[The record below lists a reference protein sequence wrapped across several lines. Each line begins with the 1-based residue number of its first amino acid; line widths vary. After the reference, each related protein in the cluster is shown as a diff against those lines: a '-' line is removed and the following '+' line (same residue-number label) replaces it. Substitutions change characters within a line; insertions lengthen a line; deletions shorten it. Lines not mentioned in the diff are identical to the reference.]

1 LEVTDL
7 AVDPEDVAAGAFVAF
22 VVLLLAVYE
31 LFGLTSSVSALTV
44 ELAFWGATAS
54 WLIMYANCGGYEWN
68 TAEGWH
74 QAVFAVS
81 WGIFAIIGLNLYG
94 VVDFSVQQ
102 ELANISPY
110 ATYAVVGLHSL
121 SAYLVWKGGS

>member
-1 LEVTDL
+1 L
-7 AVDPEDVAAGAFVAF
+7 AVSPEDVATAAFVSF
-22 VVLLLAVYE
+22 VLTLLAVYE

-54 WLIMYANCGGYEWN
+54 WLIMYANCGGYEWS

-81 WGIFAIIGLNLYG
+81 WGIFALIGLNLYG
-94 VVDFSVQQ
+94 VVGFDVQA
-102 ELANISPY
+102 EIANISTY

-121 SAYLVWKGGS
+121 SAYLVWRGGS